1 MLYLDYNNKN
11 VDEHPETSSILNLM
25 TSSKP
30 VETLQQTTALT
41 FSSNEKQELLTR
53 NIQSRISATFFYEK
67 TALFIFCFGLMTITN
82 LFVITKGMSQ
92 V

>member
-1 MLYLDYNNKN
+1 
-11 VDEHPETSSILNLM
+11 M

-53 NIQSRISATFFYEK
+53 NIQFRISATFLMKKQLY
-67 TALFIFCFGLMTITN
+67 LYFIL
-82 LFVITKGMSQ
+82 V
-92 V
+92 